1 MVIGIIA
8 VMGFRVSLLTSSPR
22 RRELP
27 ISTTAAAM
35 KAKRIE
41 SDNDHKLQKSF
52 ALLSLSGDNNG
63 GEDSRNDDENNEIII
78 VNKPEDVPDALWD
91 DIQKNQ
97 PSKFEVAKEVS

>member
-22 RRELP
+22 RRELS

-41 SDNDHKLQKSF
+41 SVNDHKLQKSI